1 MQDQKYTYEWKKSL
15 KQNLIW
21 IICRFL
27 ECSNQLFN
35 GWTEFNMIRDAL
47 QLESVIIV
55 FDQAIYV
62 KATDSLEKSCS
73 LWKHH
78 SSFSYHRNAAS
89 NNWHFI
95 FGIQSIVV
103 EEGSVGSLLNG
114 KHYNRGVRFH
124 KLVYKVCTRLVWEGF
139 ITWISENN
147 EQKSILEGL

>member
-95 FGIQSIVV
+95 FGIQSNVV

-124 KLVYKVCTRLVWEGF
+124 KLVWEGF